1 MFRGP
6 VRAALIGALVFVSA
20 LGVAAAASAST
31 LYVSTHGND
40 KNGCTKK
47 KPCKTIGQAIK
58 KAHHG
63 DTVSVGKGTYKTE
76 VKISEPISVV
86 GTNNP
91 VIDAKGKDNGVLISG
106 SGASGAMVKGFVVK
120 NATFEGI
127 LAMRTA
133 NVVIRNNTV
142 QNNDQ
147 GGKSAHPTGECAATG
162 NVPGD
167 CGEGLHLM
175 TVRLSQ
181 VLNNTVK
188 NNAGGILI
196 TDELGPTAFNSI
208 VGNKSLNN
216 VLDCGITLASHN
228 AKAVSASGA
237 PQPVAAGV
245 YDNYVANNTANGN
258 GTQGQGGGIL
268 IAAPGPGTGTYNNV
282 VNGNTA
288 NDNGLAGVTLHSH
301 APGQYLNGNIIT
313 NNSVSNDGIAGNGIG
328 KPGDSDFGVTNTVG
342 ILIGSAVTKLQGIVV
357 ANNAISN
364 VFYGVW
370 TQNVTAGSVSSNV
383 YSSVTT
389 PVTNN

>member
-6 VRAALIGALVFVSA
+6 VRAALIGALVLVSV

-40 KNGCTKK
+40 KNACTKK
-47 KPCKTIGQAIK
+47 KPCKTISHAIK

-76 VKISEPISVV
+76 VKISDPISVV

-106 SGASGAMVKGFVVK
+106 SGAAGAMVKGFTVK

-133 NVVIRNNTV
+133 NVIIRNNTV
-142 QNNDQ
+142 ENNDQ
-147 GGKSAHPTGECAATG
+147 GGKSAHPTGECAVSD
-162 NVPGD
+162 NIPGD

-181 VLNNTVK
+181 VLDNTVK

-228 AKAVSASGA
+228 ARAVSVGGA
-237 PQPVAAGV
+237 PQPATAGV
-245 YDNYVANNTANGN
+245 YDNYVGGNTANGN

-268 IAAPGPGTGTYNNV
+268 VAAPGPGTGTYNNV

-288 NDNGLAGVTLHSH
+288 NGNGLAGITLHSH
-301 APGQYLNGNIIT
+301 APGQYLNGNVIT

-370 TQNVTAGSVSSNV
+370 TKNVTAGSVLPNV
-383 YSSVTT
+383 YSSVTA
-389 PVTNN
+389 PVTNT

>member
-6 VRAALIGALVFVSA
+6 LRVALIGAVVLVFGLSA
-20 LGVAAAASAST
+20 VAVASAST
-31 LYVSTHGND
+31 LYVSTKGND
-40 KNGCTKK
+40 KNSCTKK
-47 KPCKTIGQAIK
+47 KPCKTIGHAIK

-76 VKISEPISVV
+76 VKISDPISVV

-106 SGASGAMVKGFVVK
+106 SSASGALVKGFVVK

-127 LAMRTA
+127 LAMRTS
-133 NVVIRNNTV
+133 NVTISHNTV

-147 GGKSAHPTGECAATG
+147 GGKSSHPTGECAQVG
-162 NVPGD
+162 NIPGD

-175 TVRLSQ
+175 TVRQALVLS
-181 VLNNTVK
+181 NTVK
-188 NNAGGILI
+188 NNAGGILV
-196 TDELGPTAFNSI
+196 TDELGPTAFNVIS
-208 VGNKSLNN
+208 GNKSLNN

-228 AKAVSASGA
+228 TKAVSSGGA
-237 PQPVAAGV
+237 PQPSAAGV
-245 YDNYVANNTANGN
+245 YDNYVVNNTANGN

-282 VNGNTA
+282 VNNNTA
-288 NDNGLAGVTLHSH
+288 NDNGLAGITLHSH
-301 APGQYLNGNIIT
+301 APGQYLNGNVIT
-313 NNSVSNDGIAGNGIG
+313 NNSVSNDGLDGNGVG

-342 ILIGSAVTKLQGIVV
+342 ILVGSAVSTLQGIVV

-370 TQNVTAGSVSSNV
+370 TKNVTPGSVSSNV
-383 YSSVTT
+383 FSNVTV
-389 PVTNN
+389 PVTNT